1 MYGPPN
7 AERKIYYYRIRKTG
21 WREKRKVKK
30 KKKATISEREACFLR
45 VKRSRREE
53 NAQRPSGN
61 AQRNQETSPQCQQRC
76 VRGIINTRREGEQ
89 SSAHVHWQKGEE
101 KWEQRN
107 GAEWQSSSLCQDVQ
121 VPRRRALGK
130 PPLNSW
136 GERHFAPLPLLGPVA
151 RALPFCDA
159 LRVFGTELAASTR
172 EREGSGGRW
181 RRRERV
187 LLSYDYTP

>member
-45 VKRSRREE
+45 VKRSRREGK
-53 NAQRPSGN
+53 RP
-61 AQRNQETSPQCQQRC
+61 APE
-76 VRGIINTRREGEQ
+76 RECP
-89 SSAHVHWQKGEE
+89 
-101 KWEQRN
+101 
-107 GAEWQSSSLCQDVQ
+107 AEPRDKPTMPTK

-136 GERHFAPLPLLGPVA
+136 VKGILRRCLFSPRRARPLPS
-151 RALPFCDA
+151 CDA
-159 LRVFGTELAASTR
+159 LRVFGKRNCSVDARAGR
-172 EREGSGGRW
+172 KRRRW
-181 RRRERV
+181 RETRTRS
-187 LLSYDYTP
+187 LLAGLYDNTP

>member
-1 MYGPPN
+1 MPT
-7 AERKIYYYRIRKTG
+7 K
-21 WREKRKVKK
+21 
-30 KKKATISEREACFLR
+30 
-45 VKRSRREE
+45 
-53 NAQRPSGN
+53 
-61 AQRNQETSPQCQQRC
+61 
-76 VRGIINTRREGEQ
+76 
-89 SSAHVHWQKGEE
+89 KGEE

-181 RRRERV
+181 RRRERDLRAPSPV
-187 LLSYDYTP
+187 TCEPAEIALAPANHIALLRPAVDSLLAWLYLLSSSRPPSPRSHYRT